1 MIVAID
7 LLFFVLLIATA
18 VLALVA
24 RDLIT
29 SVALLSVY
37 SLITSLLFAGLLAV
51 DVALVEAALG
61 AGLTGLLFIL
71 AILATTRHAA
81 ERAPRRS
88 RITVLGI
95 VGVFLGVMLY
105 ASVDLPDRGN
115 PNSPAH
121 QGIATYFLT
130 NSLAET
136 NTPNVVTSLLA
147 DYRSGDT
154 LGETF
159 VILTAALA
167 ATVVLARR
175 LGDDHTTG
183 TIPPVTQVKEGDA

>member
-18 VLALVA
+18 ILALVA

-37 SLITSLLFAGLLAV
+37 SLISSLLFAGLLAV

-61 AGLTGLLFIL
+61 AGLTSLLMIL
-71 AILATTRHAA
+71 AILATTRHST
-81 ERAPRRS
+81 ERAPIKTRLA
-88 RITVLGI
+88 VVGI
-95 VGVFLGVMLY
+95 VGTFLAVMVF
-105 ASVDLPDRGN
+105 SSTDLPNRGN
-115 PNSPAH
+115 PDNPAH
-121 QGIATYFLT
+121 SGISSYFLA
-130 NSLAET
+130 NSLDET

-147 DYRSGDT
+147 DYRSADT

-159 VILTAALA
+159 VILTAALS

-183 TIPPVTQVKEGDA
+183 PLPPVTPAKEGDA

>member
-1 MIVAID
+1 MIIAID
-7 LLFFVLLIATA
+7 LLFLILLLATA
-18 VLALVA
+18 VLALTA

-51 DVALVEAALG
+51 DVAIVEAALG
-61 AGLTGLLFIL
+61 AGLTSLLMIL
-71 AILATTRHAA
+71 AIIATTRHST
-81 ERAPRRS
+81 ERAPLKTRL
-88 RITVLGI
+88 TVVGI
-95 VGVFLGVMLY
+95 VGVFLAVMVF
-105 ASVDLPDRGN
+105 SSTDLPNRGN
-115 PNSPAH
+115 PDNPAH
-121 QGIATYFLT
+121 SGISSYFLA
-130 NSLAET
+130 NSLEET

-147 DYRSGDT
+147 DYRSADT

-175 LGDDHTTG
+175 IGDDNTTG
-183 TIPPVTQVKEGDA
+183 KLPPVTLEKEGDA

>member
-7 LLFFVLLIATA
+7 LLLFGLLIATA
-18 VLALVA
+18 LLALIA

-71 AILATTRHAA
+71 AILATTRHSA
-81 ERAPRRS
+81 ERAPRQS
-88 RITVLGI
+88 RIAVVTV
-95 VGVFLGVMLY
+95 VGAFLGVMLY
-105 ASVDLPDRGN
+105 ASVDLPNRGDAD
-115 PNSPAH
+115 SPAH
-121 QGIATYFLT
+121 RGIATYFLA
-130 NSLAET
+130 NSLEET

-167 ATVVLARR
+167 AVVVLARR

-183 TIPPVTQVKEGDA
+183 KIPPVTGVKEGDA